1 MDFWLAPLP
10 YEKSALEPYVSGL
23 TVDVH
28 YERHHRGYLER
39 LKELI
44 AHTRDAERSLV
55 DLVERAE
62 GEVLHN
68 AAQVW
73 NHDFYW
79 RSVTPLAPA
88 DPPAPLRS
96 AIDASFRNLGSL
108 RWQLAAAANGL
119 FGSGYAWLVADPAGS
134 LRVLQ
139 LGNADNPL
147 RQGLIPLLAIDV
159 WEHAYYLDR
168 RNRRADYVAGVVDH
182 LLDWRFAAKNL
193 AAWSPQR

>member
-1 MDFWLAPLP
+1 MDFELAPLP

-44 AHTRDAERSLV
+44 AHTRDAERSLA
-55 DLVERAE
+55 DLVEHAE

-79 RSVTPLAPA
+79 RSLTPLTPA
-88 DPPAPLRS
+88 DPPAPLRG
-96 AIDASFRNLGSL
+96 AIDASFRNVGAL
-108 RWQLAAAANGL
+108 RW
-119 FGSGYAWLVADPAGS
+119 
-134 LRVLQ
+134 LQ
-139 LGNADNPL
+139 LGSADNPL
-147 RQGLIPLLAIDV
+147 PQGLTSLLAIVV
-159 WEHAYYLDR
+159 WQYAYYIDR
-168 RNRRADYVAGVVDH
+168 RSRCGDDVAGAVDH
-182 LLDWRFAAKNL
+182 LL
-193 AAWSPQR
+193 